1 MSTFKLR
8 VISAEGRFFDGECE
22 SLVFPTLDG
31 KTGILADHCNMLGAV
46 TQGIAEFTTPDGT
59 RHCAAVDEG
68 FVKVEDNDVLLL
80 VGIAEDAEVRSQ
92 PRPPRGAAP
101 QGRRASAPQHTRV
114 QGGSGHR
121 REDRQHPP
129 RRRQGRT
136 DTVTY
141 QHQNAGTT
149 NVIPAFF
156 MLACASPSCYNHCVI
171 ESLLRRR
178 L

>member
-46 TQGIAEFTTPDGT
+46 SQGIAEFTTPDST
-59 RHCAAVDEG
+59 RHEVAVDEG

-80 VGIAEDAEVRSQ
+80 VGIAEDPAKSEEN
-92 PRPPRGAAP
+92 
-101 QGRRASAPQHTRV
+101 RA
-114 QGGSGHR
+114 R
-121 REDRQHPP
+121 REAQRLAEKAVAAAGKAFVLPVQLALLGPHPRIAALYHLLCRGKLLP
-129 RRRQGRT
+129 RRHSR
-136 DTVTY
+136 
-141 QHQNAGTT
+141 
-149 NVIPAFF
+149 NV
-156 MLACASPSCYNHCVI
+156 
-171 ESLLRRR
+171 LLSITRMHHI

>member
-59 RHCAAVDEG
+59 RHEVAVDEG

-80 VGIAEDAEVRSQ
+80 VGIAEDPEKSEAN
-92 PRPPRGAAP
+92 
-101 QGRRASAPQHTRV
+101 RA
-114 QGGSGHR
+114 R
-121 REDRQHPP
+121 REAQR
-129 RRRQGRT
+129 
-136 DTVTY
+136 
-141 QHQNAGTT
+141 
-149 NVIPAFF
+149 
-156 MLACASPSCYNHCVI
+156 LK
-171 ESLLRRR
+171 EEELLRRSIR
-178 L
+178 EYKEAQATVAKTVNTLRGVDKVERIQ

>member
-8 VISAEGRFFDGECE
+8 VISAEGKFFEGECE

-68 FVKVEDNDVLLL
+68 FVKVEDNDVLL
-80 VGIAEDAEVRSQ
+80 
-92 PRPPRGAAP
+92 
-101 QGRRASAPQHTRV
+101 
-114 QGGSGHR
+114 

-156 MLACASPSCYNHCVI
+156 MLAYASPACYNHCVI